1 MNRCNSAE
9 DLVGSTQT
17 ALGRMGCH
25 KYWRAARTAAGQRR
39 QCRMGV
45 DWRAGRASEPIGTR
59 PAHSAAAAQGKT
71 ACESEGWRVS
81 RSEAAEVGERTTV
94 EEKLLEARGGDP
106 RAWKRKEIQVG
117 AGRGRYYFTAVPE
130 EPNPP
135 RRFLYKPCKPHAAG
149 QRSGPRLS
157 DLSALGGVPPPGER
171 RWDAMMR
178 HAHELPVPVPV
189 PVPVLP
195 PTAGAPP
202 PAADVRRYA
211 TVMPLHERL

>member
-1 MNRCNSAE
+1 
-9 DLVGSTQT
+9 
-17 ALGRMGCH
+17 
-25 KYWRAARTAAGQRR
+25 
-39 QCRMGV
+39 
-45 DWRAGRASEPIGTR
+45 
-59 PAHSAAAAQGKT
+59 
-71 ACESEGWRVS
+71 VS
-81 RSEAAEVGERTTV
+81 RSEAAEVGKQTTV

-130 EPNPP
+130 EPNPSSP
-135 RRFLYKPCKPHAAG
+135 LSLQPCKPHAAG

-157 DLSALGGVPPPGER
+157 DFSAPGGVPLR
-171 RWDAMMR
+171 MQMRCDDAAR
-178 HAHELPVPVPV
+178 TRVPV

-202 PAADVRRYA
+202 PAADVRRHA